1 LQNNQGIN
9 LQKGSVVALRK
20 VNGDKLSTICIGLN
34 WGAIE
39 SNMFFGL
46 IPTKE
51 SVDLDSSVAIFDKS
65 KMLVDQVYY
74 GKLTSHDGAILH
86 SGDDSEGDRYGD
98 DGIDNEV
105 IVVDLDKIS
114 EKTAQIVFFL
124 NSFRGQDFG
133 DIPYSKIRI
142 YEGTPTAVNTV
153 FATFNLSSEEDY
165 KGKVSMIMG
174 KIFKDEDQTWKFTTI
189 GEALES
195 KRIPGTIQIIQEK
208 FL

>member
-1 LQNNQGIN
+1 MQNNQGIN

-74 GKLTSHDGAILH
+74 GKLTSH
-86 SGDDSEGDRYGD
+86 
-98 DGIDNEV
+98 
-105 IVVDLDKIS
+105 
-114 EKTAQIVFFL
+114 
-124 NSFRGQDFG
+124 
-133 DIPYSKIRI
+133 
-142 YEGTPTAVNTV
+142 V
-153 FATFNLSSEEDY
+153 FAIRDICP
-165 KGKVSMIMG
+165 GKAAPKECRSQISALPAIAARVRLQSQKQRGHSQRFSRAIHICTRSFSARPTTWATMEMPLQVFSIMEVFC
-174 KIFKDEDQTWKFTTI
+174 I
-189 GEALES
+189 
-195 KRIPGTIQIIQEK
+195 
-208 FL
+208 

>member
-1 LQNNQGIN
+1 MQNNQGIS
-9 LQKGSVVALRK
+9 LQKGSVFALQN
-20 VNGDKLSTICIGLN
+20 VNGDRLETICIGLN
-34 WGAIE
+34 WGVID
-39 SNMFFGL
+39 SSTFFGL

-51 SVDLDSSVAIFDKS
+51 SVDLDSSVAIFDKD
-65 KMLVDQVYY
+65 KMLLDQVYY
-74 GKLTSHDGAILH
+74 GKLASHDGAIMH
-86 SGDDSEGDRYGD
+86 SGDDSEGDKFGD

-105 IVVDLDKIS
+105 IVVDLNKIS
-114 EKTAQIVFFL
+114 EKTEQIVFFL

-142 YEGTPTAVNTV
+142 YEGTPTSVNTV

-174 KIFKDEDQTWKFTTI
+174 KLFRDDGCWKFTTI

-195 KRIPGTIQIIQEK
+195 KRIPGTIQIIQEQ